1 LQPSR
6 SRNSRVT
13 EIVRRRDFLEW
24 PFFTPAH
31 RELAER
37 VDLWAAQRFAAR
49 SDAGTSGG
57 GHGATTAASGAHA
70 EDRDSVDAACKQ
82 LVRDLGR
89 AGWTRYSVPSYAEA
103 PSPSNSAPTV
113 FSNGAHS
120 SSDAATTVPAS
131 GVPTAAGAF
140 DVRALALIRET
151 LAWHDGLADFAFAMQ
166 GLGSGA
172 ITLAGSREIKQRYLP
187 RVGAGEAIAAFAL
200 SEPDAGSDVAAIKC
214 SARLD
219 GDSYVLDGE
228 KTWISNGGIADFYC
242 VFARTSPPEFRPDGS
257 VTARGISAFVVDA
270 NTPGLSIAKR
280 IDVIAPHPL
289 ATLAFTGC
297 RIPVAQRLGAEGEG
311 FKLAMRTL
319 DIFRTSVA
327 GAALGFAQRAL
338 DEALK
343 HSRARPMFGK
353 TLADL
358 QLTQAALA
366 DMATEIDAARLQTYR
381 AAWLRDSGDT
391 GNGQMSATMAV
402 AMAKMTATESAQ
414 RAIDRAV
421 QIFGGRG
428 VVHGETVERLYRD
441 IRALRIYE
449 GATEVQKLIIAREL
463 LNTARQQRE

>member
-1 LQPSR
+1 MR
-6 SRNSRVT
+6 VRN
-13 EIVRRRDFLEW
+13 FLEW
-24 PFFTPAH
+24 PFFEPGH

-37 VDLWAAQRFAAR
+37 LDAWAVTHVAHR
-49 SDAGTSGG
+49 
-57 GHGATTAASGAHA
+57 AHA
-70 EDRDSVDAACKQ
+70 EDRASVDGACRA
-82 LVRDLGR
+82 LVRELGL
-89 AGWTRYSVPSYAEA
+89 AGWTRYSVPYTAQ
-103 PSPSNSAPTV
+103 
-113 FSNGAHS
+113 GA
-120 SSDAATTVPAS
+120 AS
-131 GVPTAAGAF
+131 ESHAVAQF

-151 LAWHDGLADFAFAMQ
+151 LAWYDGLADFAFAMQ

-172 ITLAGSREIKQRYLP
+172 ISLAGSPELQGRYLP
-187 RVGAGEAIAAFAL
+187 RVAAGEAIAAFAL
-200 SEPDAGSDVAAIKC
+200 SESEAGSDVAAIQC

-242 VFARTSPPEFRPDGS
+242 VFARTRPAEFRPDGS
-257 VTARGISAFVVDA
+257 AAARGISAFVVDA
-270 NTPGLSIAKR
+270 DTPGFDIKSR

-289 ATLAFTGC
+289 ATLSFSRC
-297 RIPVAQRLGAEGEG
+297 RIPVTHRLGAEGEG

-338 DEALK
+338 DEAVK
-343 HSRARPMFGK
+343 HALGRPMFGK

-381 AAWLRDSGDT
+381 AAWLRDRGGLVT
-391 GNGQMSATMAV
+391 KEV
-402 AMAKMTATESAQ
+402 AMAKMAATESAQ
-414 RAIDRAV
+414 RTIDHAV

-428 VVHGETVERLYRD
+428 VVHGAIAERLYRD

-463 LNTARQQRE
+463 LNEARNK

>member
-1 LQPSR
+1 VVR
-6 SRNSRVT
+6 VRN
-13 EIVRRRDFLEW
+13 FLDW
-24 PFFTPAH
+24 PFFEPGH

-37 VDLWAAQRFAAR
+37 LDAWAVTHIAHR
-49 SDAGTSGG
+49 T
-57 GHGATTAASGAHA
+57 HA
-70 EDRDSVDAACKQ
+70 EDRASVDGACRA
-82 LVRDLGR
+82 LVRELGL
-89 AGWTRYSVPSYAEA
+89 AGWTRYSVPSAQRAASRLPAAA
-103 PSPSNSAPTV
+103 PQ
-113 FSNGAHS
+113 
-120 SSDAATTVPAS
+120 
-131 GVPTAAGAF
+131 F

-151 LAWHDGLADFAFAMQ
+151 LAWYDGLADFAFAMQ

-172 ITLAGSREIKQRYLP
+172 ISLAGSPELQGRYLP
-187 RVGAGEAIAAFAL
+187 RVAAGEAIAAFAL
-200 SEPDAGSDVAAIKC
+200 SESEAGSDAAAIQC

-219 GDSYVLDGE
+219 GDSYLLDGE

-242 VFARTSPPEFRPDGS
+242 VFARTCPKEYRPDGS

-270 NTPGLSIAKR
+270 GTPGFEIKSR

-289 ATLAFTGC
+289 ATLSFSRC
-297 RIPVAQRLGAEGEG
+297 RVPLTHRLGAEGEG

-343 HSRARPMFGK
+343 HALARAMFGK

-358 QLTQAALA
+358 QLTQATLA

-381 AAWLRDSGDT
+381 AAWLRDCG
-391 GNGQMSATMAV
+391 GRATKDV
-402 AMAKMTATESAQ
+402 AMAKMAATESAQ
-414 RAIDRAV
+414 CAIDRAV

-428 VVHGETVERLYRD
+428 VVQGETPSRLYRE

-463 LNTARQQRE
+463 LDEARNI

>member
-1 LQPSR
+1 MRTARSRPSR
-6 SRNSRVT
+6 SRNSRET
-13 EIVRRRDFLEW
+13 EIVRTRDFLQW

-31 RELAER
+31 RDLAER
-37 VDLWAAQRFAAR
+37 VDSWAAQRCGEKAHA
-49 SDAGTSGG
+49 D
-57 GHGATTAASGAHA
+57 GATGHA
-70 EDRDSVDAACKQ
+70 EDRASVDAACRKW
-82 LVRDLGR
+82 VRELGR
-89 AGWTRYSVPSYAEA
+89 AGWTRYSVPFDAEA
-103 PSPSNSAPTV
+103 PVAE
-113 FSNGAHS
+113 
-120 SSDAATTVPAS
+120 
-131 GVPTAAGAF
+131 F
-140 DVRALALIRET
+140 DVRSLALIRET

-172 ITLAGSREIKQRYLP
+172 ISLAGSREIKHRYLP
-187 RVGAGEAIAAFAL
+187 RVAAGEAIAAFAL

-214 SARLD
+214 SARQE
-219 GDSYVLDGE
+219 GDSYVLDGQ

-242 VFARTSPPEFRPDGS
+242 VFARTRPAEFRPDGS
-257 VTARGISAFVVDA
+257 VTARGISAFIVDA
-270 NTPGLSIAKR
+270 DTPGFSIAKR

-289 ATLAFTGC
+289 ATISFTDC
-297 RIPVAQRLGAEGEG
+297 RIPAANRLGTEGDG

-338 DEALK
+338 DEAIK
-343 HSRARPMFGK
+343 HALARPMFGK

-366 DMATEIDAARLQTYR
+366 DMATEVDAARLQTYR
-381 AAWLRDSGDT
+381 AAWLRDRGDT
-391 GNGQMSATMAV
+391 VTREV
-402 AMAKMTATESAQ
+402 AMAKMAATESAQ

-463 LNTARQQRE
+463 LNSARRT

>member
-1 LQPSR
+1 MR
-6 SRNSRVT
+6 K
-13 EIVRRRDFLEW
+13 RDFLDW

-31 RELAER
+31 RDLAER
-37 VDLWAAQRFAAR
+37 LDSWAAQHFG
-49 SDAGTSGG
+49 S
-57 GHGATTAASGAHA
+57 AHA
-70 EDRDSVDAACKQ
+70 EDRDSVDAACRER
-82 LVRDLGR
+82 VRDLGR
-89 AGWTRYSVPSYAEA
+89 AGWTRYSVPFDPEA
-103 PSPSNSAPTV
+103 PVAE
-113 FSNGAHS
+113 
-120 SSDAATTVPAS
+120 
-131 GVPTAAGAF
+131 F
-140 DVRALALIRET
+140 DVRSLALIRET

-172 ITLAGSREIKQRYLP
+172 ISLAGSHEIKHRYLP
-187 RVGAGEAIAAFAL
+187 RVAAGEAIAAFAL

-214 SARLD
+214 SARHE
-219 GDSYVLDGE
+219 GDSYVLDGQ

-242 VFARTSPPEFRPDGS
+242 VFARTSPPEHRADGS
-257 VTARGISAFVVDA
+257 VSARGISAFVVDA
-270 NTPGLSIAKR
+270 QAPGFSIAKR

-289 ATLAFTGC
+289 ATISFTGC
-297 RIPVAQRLGAEGEG
+297 RIPASQRLGPEGEG

-343 HSRARPMFGK
+343 YSLVRPMFGK
-353 TLADL
+353 TLSDL

-366 DMATEIDAARLQTYR
+366 DMATEVDAARLQTYR
-381 AAWLRDSGDT
+381 AAWLRDRGET
-391 GNGQMSATMAV
+391 VTKEV
-402 AMAKMTATESAQ
+402 AMAKLAATESAQ

-463 LNTARQQRE
+463 LNSARRT